1 VNTFLK
7 QRPAEV
13 LQQFKNFTK
22 KDNPYN
28 QIKNGEPFAFQ
39 QRRKTSHQN
48 ATMFSNELLL

>member
-48 ATMFSNELLL
+48 ATMFSNEFLL